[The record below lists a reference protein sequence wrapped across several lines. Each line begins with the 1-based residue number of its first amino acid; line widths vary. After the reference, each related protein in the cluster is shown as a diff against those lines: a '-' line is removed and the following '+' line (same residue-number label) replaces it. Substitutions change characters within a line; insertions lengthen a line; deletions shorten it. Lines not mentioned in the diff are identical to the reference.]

1 MIMSDHAVM
10 PYQHYKDVCNAI
22 RAKGAGSTSIKS
34 GDMAAAINS
43 ISSGAPTVSDISFT
57 RISGCPPFAQKDGDY
72 FGDDVRSYLTNWL
85 GQPGD
90 LLLTVVIYFSPVS
103 YSLRIPFVAV
113 GRYRGNNND
122 EVSILCALSTP
133 NMVPLFTSEPAN
145 DFTSSGELFFFRI
158 RGCQLYQSFI
168 NTTMNIESMKK
179 VNMKSGMSNAPRSAS
194 FAVAFSS
201 TATDMLTYSTNA
213 ADNDVL
219 KHSFTTMEF
228 DVNDKHVRC
237 AFFSAVKQRTTPGDD
252 MMELTITN
260 PGSGNYSFMQTGY
273 FYS

>member
-1 MIMSDHAVM
+1 MSDHAVM
-10 PYQHYKDVCNAI
+10 PYQHYKAACDAI

-43 ISSGAPTVSDISFT
+43 ISSGAPTVPDISFT

-72 FGDDVRSYLTNWL
+72 FGDDIRSYLTSWL

-90 LLLTVVIYFSPVS
+90 LLLTVVIYFSPIS
-103 YSLRIPFVAV
+103 YSLRVPFVAAE
-113 GRYRGNNND
+113 RYRGDDNND
-122 EVSILCALSTP
+122 VSILCALSTP
-133 NMVPLFTSEPAN
+133 NIIPLFTSEPAD

-168 NTTMNIESMKK
+168 NTTMRIEGTKN
-179 VNMKSGMSNAPRSAS
+179 VDMKSGASNAPRTAS

-201 TATDMLTYSTNA
+201 TATDMLTCSTNT

-219 KHSFTTMEF
+219 KHSVDTMEF

-237 AFFSAVKQRTTPGDD
+237 VFFSAVKQRTTPGGDT
-252 MMELTITN
+252 MKLTITN
-260 PGSGNYSFMQTGY
+260 PGSGRYSFMQTGY